1 MIIHQLES
9 EGAQV
14 TLLDPLEI
22 QAPLLAQPLH
32 WMKVNIA
39 QLTEFLNMKKIRRPL
54 KSQKSSDIGTKTTGL

>member
-1 MIIHQLES
+1 MIINQLES

-39 QLTEFLNMKKIRRPL
+39 QPPQSEVYCAG
-54 KSQKSSDIGTKTTGL
+54 QKV